1 MEREKEMNADIKC
14 DKIIKFSEL
23 FENNPDN
30 YHNTLIKIQ
39 KEIKKSAI
47 IVGILEDQEN
57 KQIILWGHKIYETF
71 KNREWRKLFGDPL
84 FQVPTLGIRLK
95 GEELRP
101 VFDAL
106 LLQRGVRGRVEDKQ
120 EQDVE
125 YEAMEEF

>member
-57 KQIILWGHKIYETF
+57 KQIILWT
-71 KNREWRKLFGDPL
+71 
-84 FQVPTLGIRLK
+84 
-95 GEELRP
+95 
-101 VFDAL
+101 
-106 LLQRGVRGRVEDKQ
+106 
-120 EQDVE
+120 QDI
-125 YEAMEEF
+125 